1 MGGGEENGSAEPAAV
16 QPSPDLRRVRSALIT
31 WFPALRV
38 PAGALHIPR
47 RPTPELQDPQVPPA
61 AQSLGNELAA
71 AIAPPV
77 AAGDSA
83 RGWQHRGWEEPS
95 ELPSPP

>member
-1 MGGGEENGSAEPAAV
+1 MGV
-16 QPSPDLRRVRSALIT
+16 QSLRQCSRALTSRRVSSALIT
-31 WFPALRV
+31 GFPALRV

-47 RPTPELQDPQVPPA
+47 RPTPEHQNPQVPPP
-61 AQSLGNELAA
+61 AQSLGHEFSAA
-71 AIAPPV
+71 LSPPV
-77 AAGDSA
+77 AVTAGDSA